1 MKKKLLVLVI
11 FTLLIGMT
19 VILTGCGNKG
29 TNESVSTE
37 QNNQSVKEFIETT
50 ADKLDKGDTN
60 ILKQIVDVDGNI
72 SLMAKDFPDSNST
85 ALDLSDAKDY
95 KFEELY
101 SFVKDIHKN
110 GKQNINKYS
119 DLMNR
124 LGIKENEV
132 ENIQKSFNEYE
143 EQFYQTIDV
152 LQNLEVEINNVSEEI
167 EVYQSVYKCDIDV
180 VAKYNEVE
188 ENGSDTIY
196 IMKEDNKYYILA
208 LNSIADLQK
217 TSKTIQNSSQDL
229 GDAEKETFNMKFTHY
244 EGTNVSGTNVGALI
258 SSVMANNQM
267 NGADQQITL
276 TGDVKQTSDISKE
289 KTYNVK
295 CNYGSNGFVNSIT
308 ITAN

>member
-1 MKKKLLVLVI
+1 MKNKILS
-11 FTLLIGMT
+11 LILIC
-19 VILTGCGNKG
+19 ILISLTIMITGCGNKETG
-29 TNESVSTE
+29 GSAE
-37 QNNQSVKEFIETT
+37 QNNQSVKDFIETT
-50 ADKLDKGDTN
+50 ADKLDKGDTS

-72 SLMAKDFPDSNST
+72 SLMAKDFPDSNTT

-110 GKQNINKYS
+110 GKQNINKYL

-124 LGIKENEV
+124 LEIKENEV

-167 EVYQSVYKCDIDV
+167 EVYQNVYKCDIDV

-188 ENGSDTIY
+188 ENGPDTIY
-196 IMKEDNKYYILA
+196 IMKEDNK
-208 LNSIADLQK
+208 D
-217 TSKTIQNSSQDL
+217 SSNTLDEL
-229 GDAEKETFNMKFTHY
+229 EKNTFNTSFTRY
-244 EGTNVSGTNVGALI
+244 EGTNVSGTNVDSLI
-258 SSVMANNQM
+258 SNVMIKNEI
-267 NGADQQITL
+267 NGADKQVTL
-276 TGDVKQTSDISKE
+276 TGDVKQASDVSKE